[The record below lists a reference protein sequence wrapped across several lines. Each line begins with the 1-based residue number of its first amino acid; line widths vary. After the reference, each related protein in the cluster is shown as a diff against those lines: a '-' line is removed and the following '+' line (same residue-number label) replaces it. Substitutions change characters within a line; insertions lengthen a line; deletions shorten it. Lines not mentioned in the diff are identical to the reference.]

1 MPKTDSKNPVGE
13 ERIGAIMKFLKEG
26 RPTLTT
32 MVQATVPERTIDL
45 IKRGLAIGTDAF
57 GIQLER
63 LEKPYRNEENFRRIF
78 DAAEGKPL
86 YITDYQLDRPNRKA
100 ERDDELAEE
109 LLTALKAGGTLIDVR
124 GDFFDPCGD
133 ELTRNPS
140 AIARQKEYI
149 RTIHEKGGLVLMS
162 SHVLQYR
169 KAEDV
174 LEIALAQKER
184 GTDIA
189 KIVTSANS
197 DSELTEA
204 LRATVLLR
212 EKLGIP
218 FLFLCNGTHC
228 ALHRRLG
235 PPLGCSMFL
244 CVVEHDA
251 LSTPAQPTLANAREI
266 LSSCGFAELPEKN
279 T

>member
-1 MPKTDSKNPVGE
+1 
-13 ERIGAIMKFLKEG
+13 MKFLKEG

-32 MVQATVPERTIDL
+32 MVQATTPERTIDL

-100 ERDDELAEE
+100 ERDDGLAEE

-197 DSELTEA
+197 DGELTET

-251 LSTPAQPTLANAREI
+251 LSTPTQPTLANAREV
-266 LSSCGFAELPEKN
+266 LSSCGFAELPEGKN